1 MVYAHNE
8 MVQRMV
14 PMNRFEK
21 TVPFDYF
28 KQQYTFVERT
38 MGYQMKPNSKQ
49 GKEELTL
56 NYQFIAQVTK
66 TVYLKPDI

>member
-38 MGYQMKPNSKQ
+38 MGYQMNPNSK
-49 GKEELTL
+49 
-56 NYQFIAQVTK
+56 
-66 TVYLKPDI
+66 